1 LVSDTVGNLYGT
13 VQSGFNVDPPHCGYI
28 FKLDPTGQA
37 TTLYTFS
44 GGADGCQPSLLVRD
58 SDGNFYGATAE
69 GGDLNCVFT
78 SPPGCGTIFKLDAT
92 GQLTTLYAFQG
103 DKDGIAPNG
112 LIRDPAGNFY
122 GTTYFGG
129 PTADQPLS
137 GFGTVFKLDTTGTKT
152 TLYGFTNGADGQHP
166 VGVIRDNA
174 GYLYGTTWA
183 GGSSG
188 RGTVFKLD
196 TTGHLTVLYSFPN
209 IKDGTGP
216 AGGLILD
223 PAGNLYGTAGGGAG
237 GWGTVFELDTTGKET
252 VLHSF
257 SGSDVPVSVLPFGSL
272 LLDAAGN
279 LYGVTSEYCCDKIGY
294 PTTFGNIFEISPDFS
309 LTSSALTPSTV
320 SPGASSIST
329 VYVTPLLPFNKSVTL
344 SCSVQ
349 PSPASAPKCSI
360 SPSSIPPGTPATLTV
375 STTGAT
381 ATTLP
386 SGSGFRPF
394 NALWLPL
401 IALVAGVAVGS
412 EQKLRGKLSA
422 VALTSVLMAG
432 LIFGI
437 ACGGSGNNSVS
448 SGTPPGT
455 YAITVTGTSGS
466 LHHSTTTT
474 LTIQ

>member
-1 LVSDTVGNLYGT
+1 MTSTRQCQTSMWRIGRYLATALAVLLVPMLATQSVRAQTYKVLYTSGGPPDAAGPVPPLIRDAAGNFYGNAGGGTSNEGAVFRLDTAGAETVLYSFPYVQNPYGGLVSDTVGNLYGT

-223 PAGNLYGTAGGGAG
+223 PAG
-237 GWGTVFELDTTGKET
+237 
-252 VLHSF
+252 
-257 SGSDVPVSVLPFGSL
+257 
-272 LLDAAGN
+272 
-279 LYGVTSEYCCDKIGY
+279 
-294 PTTFGNIFEISPDFS
+294 
-309 LTSSALTPSTV
+309 
-320 SPGASSIST
+320 
-329 VYVTPLLPFNKSVTL
+329 
-344 SCSVQ
+344 
-349 PSPASAPKCSI
+349 
-360 SPSSIPPGTPATLTV
+360 
-375 STTGAT
+375 
-381 ATTLP
+381 
-386 SGSGFRPF
+386 
-394 NALWLPL
+394 
-401 IALVAGVAVGS
+401 
-412 EQKLRGKLSA
+412 
-422 VALTSVLMAG
+422 
-432 LIFGI
+432 
-437 ACGGSGNNSVS
+437 
-448 SGTPPGT
+448 
-455 YAITVTGTSGS
+455 
-466 LHHSTTTT
+466 
-474 LTIQ
+474 